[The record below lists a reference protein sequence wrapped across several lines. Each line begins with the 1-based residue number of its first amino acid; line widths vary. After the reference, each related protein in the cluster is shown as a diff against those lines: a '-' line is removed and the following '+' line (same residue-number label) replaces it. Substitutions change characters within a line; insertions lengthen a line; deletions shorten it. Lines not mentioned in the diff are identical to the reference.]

1 MQLKKEVLKDVLDV
15 KDASSLPQNED
26 LIQRLHDDG
35 MYIDSSTMQKH
46 QDINVQKLEERLLK
60 IGENSNYLKENRYFK
75 ANGEIKLHNDL
86 HSIEVT
92 RPKDLATEIWGT
104 NNAYQT
110 VDNNAIVCDR
120 LNS

>member
-1 MQLKKEVLKDVLDV
+1 M
-15 KDASSLPQNED
+15 
-26 LIQRLHDDG
+26 
-35 MYIDSSTMQKH
+35 
-46 QDINVQKLEERLLK
+46 QKLEERLLK
-60 IGENSNYLKENRYFK
+60 IGKNSNYLKENRYFK

-92 RPKDLATEIWGT
+92 RPKDLATEIWGP

-120 LNS
+120 LNSQKRKYYTLNIIIGKLYLNQYHAFEEEEREMMELK